1 MSYGGR
7 VPLAGGGGFWKL
19 VQKAFEKLKKIK
31 KPENYIMDQG
41 YKLGKYYKKHPEQG
55 ADAAAAVGA
64 GTLIARHH
72 DRQKETSGGL
82 PGLLGE

>member
-1 MSYGGR
+1 
-7 VPLAGGGGFWKL
+7 
-19 VQKAFEKLKKIK
+19 
-31 KPENYIMDQG
+31 MDQG